1 MANGK
6 ENQAARSAAA
16 NHQDDEQAK
25 ESSGVRV
32 TDKRRFTPE
41 GEPVNPEAAE
51 AKDETPKEGTPD
63 VAQLLE
69 RVAEAERKREEA
81 ERTLREVSEKFNQ
94 AQKKMQAETDSM
106 RQRLQRNYDQKLDAA
121 KGDIIAS
128 LLDTLDN
135 LRRAVWAAERAES
148 KEPEFR
154 ALLDGVKAT
163 ASLFDSKMRE
173 HGLTPVTSE
182 GEEFN
187 PEFHE
192 AVEIVAVPPEQ
203 DNHVVAEFQPG
214 YKYGDK
220 LLRPARVRV
229 GRSTG

>member
-1 MANGK
+1 MVNGK

-16 NHQDDEQAK
+16 NNDDEAK
-25 ESSGVRV
+25 ESAGVRV
-32 TDKRRFTPE
+32 TDKRRFTAE
-41 GEPVNPEAAE
+41 GEPVNPETPE
-51 AKDETPKEGTPD
+51 AKNETPKDGTPE

-81 ERTLREVSEKFNQ
+81 ERTLREVSEKVNQ
-94 AQKKMQAETDSM
+94 AQKKMQDETDGM
-106 RQRLQRNYDQKLDAA
+106 RQRLQRNYDQRLDAA

-163 ASLFDSKMRE
+163 ASLFDVKMRE

-229 GRSTG
+229 GRSTS

>member
-1 MANGK
+1 MANGS
-6 ENQAARSAAA
+6 ETQAARGAAA
-16 NHQDDEQAK
+16 GNNHENSA
-25 ESSGVRV
+25 ENVGVRV
-32 TDKRRFTPE
+32 TDKRRFTAE
-41 GEPVNPEAAE
+41 GEPVNPEVAEKDQELAQLQERLAE
-51 AKDETPKEGTPD
+51 AD
-63 VAQLLE
+63 
-69 RVAEAERKREEA
+69 RKREEA
-81 ERTLREVSEKFNQ
+81 ERTLREMSEKFNQ
-94 AQKKMQAETDSM
+94 AQKQMESETSSM
-106 RQRLQRNYDQKLDAA
+106 RQRLQRNYDQRLDTA

-135 LRRAVWAAERAES
+135 LRRAVWAAERTDTR
-148 KEPEFR
+148 EPEFR

-163 ASLFDSKMRE
+163 ATLFDNKMRD
-173 HGLTPVTSE
+173 HGLTPVPSE

-187 PEFHE
+187 PEIHE

-214 YKYGDK
+214 YKFGDK